1 MHQSIEIAD
10 VCEIVDIEA
19 LYLRI
24 HIVLEK
30 RKIVGRH
37 QSPSKEVDFCVVY
50 LQFCWKICVRL
61 HMFNMEL
68 GSNKRRQIVQR
79 TIFEFINE
87 IGLTRQKKKQLP
99 QPIPNLMNYISGGQ
113 CINELSKPVWR
124 LNVSFLAYHTVFT
137 CRPLMWLTNSLRKKN
152 STEIR

>member
-1 MHQSIEIAD
+1 MHQSIENAD

-99 QPIPNLMNYISGGQ
+99 QSIPNTLQ
-113 CINELSKPVWR
+113 FNELYFWWAMHQWAFKTS
-124 LNVSFLAYHTVFT
+124 
-137 CRPLMWLTNSLRKKN
+137 LTIKCLIFSLPYG
-152 STEIR
+152 IHM